1 MHSKS
6 KKSAASTADH
16 RRVFAAFA
24 VEMARLMAE
33 RSQFRPTHGPRIIE
47 VGR

>member
-1 MHSKS
+1 MQIHSRT
-6 KKSAASTADH
+6 SAAPSADH

-24 VEMARLMAE
+24 AEMARLIAE
-33 RSQFRPTHGPRIIE
+33 RSRIRPTHGPRIVE

>member
-1 MHSKS
+1 MQTEIGGP
-6 KKSAASTADH
+6 ASVADH

-24 VEMARLMAE
+24 AEMARLIAKTAGSRRGE
-33 RSQFRPTHGPRIIE
+33 GPRIIG